1 MADLGSLVLLL
12 ALAVVL
18 YGLVASALG
27 GARQN
32 LPLIRSGRN
41 AAFATSGLLV
51 IAALTLIYSFV
62 TRDFS
67 VAYVAEHSSREMSI
81 PLTIASFYSG
91 QEGSL
96 LYWATTLA
104 IYIGIVAFQNRRQN
118 LALMPYVTAILLTI
132 EAFFLLML
140 NFVSN
145 PFTRLAFTAPNGL
158 GLNPLLEDP
167 GMLVHPPVLL
177 AGYMTWSVPF
187 AFAMAALITRQLG
200 NEWIRTTRKYAL
212 TAWAILGAG
221 NLLGMWWAYH
231 VLGWGGYW
239 GWDPVENAALMPW
252 LVGTAYV
259 HSVMIQERRG
269 MLKVWNLAL
278 LIIAFNLS
286 IFGTFIVRSG
296 VLSSVHS
303 FAESSLGPYFF
314 AFLALSLV
322 FSLGWLFY
330 RMPELRAENE
340 FESAL
345 SREASFLLNNLILL
359 GIVFATFWGSIFP
372 LVTEALQGAK
382 ITVGPPYFQKVD
394 GPLFLVL
401 IALMGIGPLMPWRR
415 ASPAMLK
422 RNFALPALLAA
433 IATVILL
440 IGGVRQPAAD
450 LALFL
455 CTFVLATSIQEFVW
469 GTRVRMRAG
478 QNALAALTNL
488 VRSNRRRYGGYV
500 VHIGMILIAVA
511 ITGSQFYQIQ
521 QNVTLK
527 PGQATTIGRY
537 QLQLENTQEAA
548 YPGYRRVW
556 SDLAVTQDGH
566 SIGTIEPGRQY
577 HINFELEPNT
587 KVALVSSPLDD
598 LYVVLAGWQTD
609 GSASF
614 FIFVN
619 PMVMWLWIG
628 GIVLL
633 LGGLI
638 TLWPERAPSRVL
650 SVRPARGGTRVAA
663 H

>member
-1 MADLGSLVLLL
+1 MADLGTIALLL
-12 ALAVVL
+12 AAAAAI
-18 YGLVASALG
+18 YGIITSALG
-27 GARQN
+27 AVRGDST
-32 LPLIRSGRN
+32 LVRSGRN
-41 AAFATSGLLV
+41 AALSVTVLMVL
-51 IAALTLIYSFV
+51 AAAVLIYSFI
-62 TRDFS
+62 THDFS
-67 VAYVAEHSSREMSI
+67 VRYVAAHSAREMSL

-104 IYIGIVAFQNRRQN
+104 IYSAVVILQNRRAN
-118 LALMPYVTAILLTI
+118 LALMPYVTAILLSVET
-132 EAFFLLML
+132 FFLMML

-145 PFTRLAFTAPNGL
+145 PFVRLPFTAPNGL

-167 GMLVHPPVLL
+167 GMLMHPPVLL
-177 AGYMTWSVPF
+177 GGYMSWSVPF
-187 AFAMAALITRQLG
+187 AFAMAALITGQLG
-200 NEWIRTTRKYAL
+200 TDWIRSTRKYAL
-212 TAWAILGAG
+212 FAWAVLGAG

-252 LVGTAYV
+252 LVGTAYI

-278 LIIAFNLS
+278 IIVTFNLS

-314 AFLALSLV
+314 SFLALSLV

-330 RMPELRAENE
+330 RMPQLRGEHE
-340 FESAL
+340 FESAF

-372 LVTEALQGAK
+372 LVTEAIKGVKL
-382 ITVGPPYFQKVD
+382 TVGPPFFQRVD

-415 ASPAMLK
+415 TSPTTLR
-422 RNFALPALLAA
+422 RNFAIPVGIAIVVTAALLVA
-433 IATVILL
+433 
-440 IGGVRQPAAD
+440 GVQQPFAD

-455 CTFVLATSIQEFVW
+455 CTFVLATTVQEFVW
-469 GTRVRMRAG
+469 GLRVRVRAG
-478 QNALAALTNL
+478 QNPVLAFLNL

-500 VHIGMILIAVA
+500 VHVGIILIAVA
-511 ITGSQFYQIQ
+511 VTGSQFYQLEK
-521 QNVTLK
+521 N
-527 PGQATTIGRY
+527 TTIRPSETVSIGRY
-537 QLQLENTQEAA
+537 DLTMGQLHEAA
-548 YPGYRRVW
+548 FPGYRQVW
-556 SDLAVTQDGH
+556 TDLAIRQDGQPV
-566 SIGTIEPGRQY
+566 GTLLPAKQF
-577 HINFELEPNT
+577 HTNFETEPNS
-587 KVALVSSPLDD
+587 KVALLSTPLDD
-598 LYVVLAGWQTD
+598 LYVVLAGWQPD
-609 GSASF
+609 GSANL

-628 GIVLL
+628 GLVLFV
-633 LGGLI
+633 GGLI
-638 TLWPERAPSRVL
+638 TMWPEGEPARMPVARPSREG
-650 SVRPARGGTRVAA
+650 VRVETA
-663 H
+663 